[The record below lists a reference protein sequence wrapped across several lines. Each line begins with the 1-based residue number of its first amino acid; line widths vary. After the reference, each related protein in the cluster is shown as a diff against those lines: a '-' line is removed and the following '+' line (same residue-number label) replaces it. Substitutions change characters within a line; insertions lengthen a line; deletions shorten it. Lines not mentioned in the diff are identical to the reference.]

1 MQSGLYVALSGQVAL
16 ERRIDTIANNIA
28 NASTVGFRAEEVKFE
43 SLISQAASDRVAYS
57 TAGETYLSTKG
68 GELIRTDNPLDVA
81 VNGDAW
87 MAVQTPQGLVYTRD
101 GRMRMTELG
110 DLQTLNGYPVL
121 DVGGAPLQLDP
132 NGETPRISRD
142 GMIFQGNR
150 QIGAIGLFKI
160 DPQARLTRAENS
172 GVVTDGQ
179 VEPIVDFS
187 NCGVDQGFIERA
199 NINPVLEITKLITV
213 QRNFESL
220 ATSVANS
227 ESTLDEGLK
236 ALGSSR

>member
-1 MQSGLYVALSGQVAL
+1 
-16 ERRIDTIANNIA
+16 
-28 NASTVGFRAEEVKFE
+28 
-43 SLISQAASDRVAYS
+43 
-57 TAGETYLSTKG
+57 
-68 GELIRTDNPLDVA
+68 
-81 VNGDAW
+81 
-87 MAVQTPQGLVYTRD
+87 
-101 GRMRMTELG
+101 
-110 DLQTLNGYPVL
+110 
-121 DVGGAPLQLDP
+121 P

-227 ESTLDEGLK
+227 ESTLDEG
-236 ALGSSR
+236 